1 MNTSSIRSRLVLACA
16 AFTAACGSV
25 GPDYEQKPF
34 AAPASWSAPKGDAIT
49 DAASIDAAWWRAFGD
64 PAIDALVDAALAQN
78 LDLAAAFARLRAARA
93 MAGVA
98 EADRFPSLD
107 LRSSY
112 DHRRESRNTPF
123 GAFIPETDIHTIAVD
138 ASWEL
143 DLWGRVRR
151 SVEAASREVD
161 ATAADVEAAAVT
173 VAAEVVTAYVDLRAA
188 QQRLRIARQNLTLQE
203 QTMSLVEARLD
214 AGLAVE
220 RDGAQART
228 NVASTRARL
237 PSLEAAEQAAQN
249 RLCVLLGS
257 APGQLP
263 VALAPD
269 AALPKAPLQVAVGVP
284 ADALRSR
291 PDIRAA
297 ERRFAAAV
305 ARVGVAEGDRYPR
318 FALAGTIGL
327 SANSAEDVFRNGSD
341 VTGFGPSLRWSLFD
355 GGRLRQRVKAL
366 EADAEA
372 AQIAWETTVLLA
384 LEEAENAMTR
394 FVREQTRLA
403 SLQLAA
409 KEARR
414 AVDLAQAQ
422 YRTGLSDFQ
431 TVIDSERTVASLE
444 DDLVASEAAIA
455 GGLVEIHKALGGGA
469 GRTAPESS
477 EPR

>member
-1 MNTSSIRSRLVLACA
+1 MNGITMRNSLLLAFA
-16 AFTAACGSV
+16 ACVAACGSV
-25 GPDYEQKPF
+25 GPDYEAKPVP
-34 AAPASWSAPKGDAIT
+34 APSAWSAERGQSLADAPH
-49 DAASIDAAWWRAFGD
+49 DGNAWWSEFCD

-78 LDLAAAFARLRAARA
+78 LDLAAAFARLRSARA

-151 SVEAASREVD
+151 SVEAASLEVE
-161 ATAADVEAAAVT
+161 ASAADVEAAAVT
-173 VAAEVVTAYVDLRAA
+173 VAAEVVTTYVDLRAS
-188 QQRLRIARQNLTLQE
+188 QQRLRIARQNLALQE
-203 QTMSLVEARLD
+203 QTLSLVRARLD

-220 RDGAQART
+220 RDGAQALT

-237 PSLEAAEQAAQN
+237 PSLQAAEQAANN
-249 RLCVLLGS
+249 RLCVLLGC

-263 VALAPD
+263 VDLAPE
-269 AALPKAPLQVAVGVP
+269 AGLPMAPLRVAVGVP
-284 ADALRSR
+284 AEALRAR
-291 PDIRAA
+291 PDVRAA

-305 ARVGVAEGDRYPR
+305 ARIGIAEGDRYPR
-318 FALAGTIGL
+318 FALAGTLGL

-341 VTGFGPSLRWSLFD
+341 VTGFGPSLRWNLFD

-372 AQIAWETTVLLA
+372 AQAAWEATVLLA
-384 LEEAENAMTR
+384 LEEAENAMTQ
-394 FVREQTRLA
+394 FVREQTRLS
-403 SLQLAA
+403 SLRVAA

-422 YRTGLSDFQ
+422 YRAGLSDFQ
-431 TVIDSERTVASLE
+431 AVIDSERTVASLE

-455 GGLVEIHKALGGGA
+455 GGLVAIHKALGGSA
-469 GRTAPESS
+469 TQAAR
-477 EPR
+477 